1 MTTLTSATTTTATN
15 SHSDTSHS
23 STGTCN
29 NNDAN
34 PSDDAPVNIQEQLL
48 EPLETTKLFPS
59 SSSSSRRGRGADHHH
74 LTTLQQQHL
83 LREVMFNTGI
93 TTISP
98 SDYPPSFILK
108 HFILLSILFST
119 NHGAVVSCLS
129 LATARM
135 GNLGNWQSSIL
146 YLSYTL
152 SSLLGATLMVKSVGS
167 RNAMFIGM
175 SIYCIYVGTFAL
187 ATTVPSIRNIS
198 AILGAFVGGIGGG
211 FLWTAQGSYFARV
224 SEEYALAKSLNMEQ
238 SSAWLGG
245 IFAGIYL
252 GLEVFMRLFST
263 VMIKW
268 GWSWV
273 AVFVGYTVL
282 AIGSVVL
289 MVLTKDYPL
298 SEEEKRKN
306 ESQSVLYKSTVTFRL
321 LWTDVKMKYMVPLCA
336 TFSLSSVFVTTFVNA
351 EVIRVALGDGNS
363 AYVGMF
369 TSVTA
374 AVGGIMSVVFGY
386 VSQRTMIGNHMILV
400 IGCLSFFAV
409 SFLFVL
415 YPDFSGW
422 NFSSLLLVYA
432 LQGVGRAT
440 FEGALKA
447 EFATVFE
454 DKEAAF
460 GNIIFQNGLVTS
472 LGYSFAAN
480 SKCHQVG
487 NYCIEFEDHGLHNIM
502 VLEVMVMVSAILA
515 IGGYQRAKKIYNR
528 EREELEMETRLL
540 GEDHLL

>member
-1 MTTLTSATTTTATN
+1 MALAFAAETTNPTSNSTTT
-15 SHSDTSHS
+15 S
-23 STGTCN
+23 SN
-29 NNDAN
+29 NNDDPN
-34 PSDDAPVNIQEQLL
+34 DENHDHDDNSPLQDETTLLHQEQLL

-59 SSSSSRRGRGADHHH
+59 SSRRDNH
-74 LTTLQQQHL
+74 LTNLEQQHIL
-83 LREVMFNTGI
+83 SEVMFSTGI

-98 SDYPPSFILK
+98 SDYTPSFIMK
-108 HFILLSILFST
+108 QFILLSILFST

-167 RNAMFIGM
+167 RNAMLIGM
-175 SIYCIYVGTFAL
+175 SIYCIYVGCFSL
-187 ATTVPSIRNIS
+187 ATTSVPSIRNVS
-198 AILGAFVGGIGGG
+198 AILGALVGGIGGG
-211 FLWTAQGSYFARV
+211 FLWTAQGSYFART

-238 SSAWLGG
+238 ASAWLGG

-252 GLEVFMRLFST
+252 GLEVVMRLFST
-263 VMIKW
+263 VMIQW
-268 GWSWV
+268 GWSWM

-282 AIGSVVL
+282 AVASAVL
-289 MVLTKDYPL
+289 MVLTKDYPM

-321 LWTDVKMKYMVPLCA
+321 LWTDVKMKYMVPLSA

-351 EVIRVALGDGNS
+351 EVIRVALGDENS
-363 AYVGMF
+363 AHVGMF

-374 AVGGIMSVVFGY
+374 AVGGIMSLVFGY
-386 VSQRTMIGNHMILV
+386 ASQRMIGNDWILV
-400 IGCLSFFAV
+400 IGCLSFFTV
-409 SFLFVL
+409 SFLFVM
-415 YPDFSGW
+415 YPDFTTW
-422 NFSSLLLVYA
+422 DFSSLLLVYT

-460 GNIIFQNGLVTS
+460 GNIIFQNGLVTT
-472 LGYSFAAN
+472 LGYSIAAN
-480 SKCHQVG
+480 SKCNQIG
-487 NYCIEFEDHGLHNIM
+487 DYCIEFEDHVLHNIM
-502 VLEVMVMVSAILA
+502 VLEVLVMISAVLA
-515 IGGYQRAKKIYNR
+515 IAGYRRAKKIYNR
-528 EREELEMETRLL
+528 EREEHEMESRLL